1 MNNLIVSNNEAKMT
15 SLELVDFINDQRI
28 NENEPVLHH
37 KNFLA
42 KVPLVLGIE
51 TSAKFS
57 ADLPDVYGRPRK
69 GYKFKKREACLMAMS
84 YSYDLQAKVFDRMT
98 EMEDK
103 QVNTLPDF
111 NNPVIAARA
120 WADAKESEQ
129 KALVALEG
137 AKPAIEFVERYTQ
150 STGDKGFRSVCKLLK
165 ANENKFREFLL
176 NEKILYRLD
185 GNLTPYGNHI
195 DAGRFAIST
204 GISDSEHAYTQAKF
218 TPKGIN
224 WVAGLWAVYNLKG

>member
-1 MNNLIVSNNEAKMT
+1 MNNLIVSNNQATMSSREIADLLQVRHDNVKLSIERLTEKQIVSFTSATETSHEGAGARPMIVYMVNKRDSYVIVAQMQPQFTAKLVDRWQELEAKQ
-15 SLELVDFINDQRI
+15 SI
-28 NENEPVLHH
+28 
-37 KNFLA
+37 A
-42 KVPLVLGIE
+42 
-51 TSAKFS
+51 
-57 ADLPDVYGRPRK
+57 
-69 GYKFKKREACLMAMS
+69 
-84 YSYDLQAKVFDRMT
+84 
-98 EMEDK
+98 
-103 QVNTLPDF
+103 LPDF

-176 NEKILYRLD
+176 NEKILYPLD

-204 GISDSEHAYTQAKF
+204 GISDSEHAYTTSKF

-224 WVAGLWAVYNLKG
+224 WIAGLWAVYNLKV